1 MFLLYQTMRGW
12 NLLLQMDTILIRGI
26 EYDTGISRITHRILL
41 ARRTQGDHEGD
52 HAIVEDRN
60 CDLADVNARLE
71 PSNSI
76 PGGIKTKLQIHQIE
90 TTVVTAEKVPRTE
103 INMKQT
109 QRRTY
114 RKDQSSLWMKTLQTG
129 NDKRY
134 VDDVLI

>member
-1 MFLLYQTMRGW
+1 MRGW
-12 NLLLQMDTILIRGI
+12 NLQIQMDTIPTRRI
-26 EYDTGISRITHRILL
+26 ECDTGISRITHRILL
-41 ARRTQGDHEGD
+41 DKRTQGDHEGD
-52 HAIVEDRN
+52 HATAEDRN

-114 RKDQSSLWMKTLQTG
+114 MKDQKTLQIGT
-129 NDKRY
+129 DKQY